1 MDLSQDPAP
10 APAPATLTAAPSLHS
25 ALASLQA
32 ASCLVDLQ
40 LVAATGE
47 AVKCHK
53 IVLAAA
59 SGLLRRLFEENDE
72 KVSCEFP
79 SPDKHPICPLIIAD
93 LPVISSGLVSSFQY
107 LYGDIDSDKLY
118 LLRDQTHQG
127 PLCSD
132 HWSSLNPTTWPCHL
146 LQKLGKPG
154 HPIAL
159 YH

>member
-1 MDLSQDPAP
+1 MDLSQDP

-72 KVSCEFP
+72 KVSFP
-79 SPDKHPICPLIIAD
+79 HLTNSPPALIIAD
-93 LPVISSGLVSSFQY
+93 LPVICSGLVSSFQY

-154 HPIAL
+154 HNPQSYCFIS
-159 YH
+159 

>member
-10 APAPATLTAAPSLHS
+10 APATLTATLTAAPSLHS

-59 SGLLRRLFEENDE
+59 SGLLRKLFEENDE
-72 KVSCEFP
+72 KVSFLHLTNIP
-79 SPDKHPICPLIIAD
+79 PALVIDD
-93 LPVISSGLVSSFQY
+93 LPVICSGLVSSFQY
-107 LYGDIDSDKLY
+107 LCGDIDSDKLY

-127 PLCSD
+127 PWIHS
-132 HWSSLNPTTWPCHL
+132 
-146 LQKLGKPG
+146 
-154 HPIAL
+154 
-159 YH
+159 

>member
-72 KVSCEFP
+72 KVSFLHLTNIP
-79 SPDKHPICPLIIAD
+79 PALIIAD
-93 LPVISSGLVSSFQY
+93 LPVICSGLVSSFQY

-127 PLCSD
+127 TLCSD

-154 HPIAL
+154 HPTAL